1 MNMLKDMNEALK
13 YVEEHLDGE
22 IDFQELADIAGVSE
36 FHFRK
41 LFSYLS
47 GMPLSAY
54 IRNRR
59 LSQAAFDLQQGGERV
74 LDVAVKYGYDSA
86 DGFSRAFREWAGVQ
100 PSEVKNSESL
110 KLFPR
115 LTFQLTIQGGMD
127 MDYRIVE
134 KEAFK
139 LAGIK
144 KRVPL
149 IFEGINPEI
158 MKMAQS
164 ITAEQRERLGA
175 MRNTDVQTVVN
186 ASFNFDDGRNE
197 EKGELDHLI
206 GSITTMDQDFG
217 EFNVMEIPAG
227 TWAVFKAQGAF
238 PKMLQDTMAKIFS
251 EWLPSSNYEL
261 AEGPEISFN
270 GDMSDLQNVSSEVW
284 IPVKKREIGK

>member
-1 MNMLKDMNEALK
+1 MNMLKDMNEALH
-13 YVEEHLDGE
+13 YIEENLDEE
-22 IDFQELADIAGVSE
+22 IDFQEVAAIAGVSE
-36 FHFRK
+36 YHFRK

-47 GMPLSAY
+47 GMPLSSY

-59 LSQAAFDLQQGGERV
+59 LSQAAFDLQQNGKRV

-86 DGFSRAFREWAGVQ
+86 DGFSRAFRDWSGMH
-100 PSEVKNSESL
+100 PSEVKNSQSL

-139 LAGIK
+139 LVGIK

-149 IFEGINPEI
+149 IFEGVNPEI
-158 MKMAQS
+158 VKIAES

-175 MRNTDVQTVVN
+175 IRNTDVKTVIN
-186 ASFNFDDGRNE
+186 ASFDFDEGRYE

-206 GSITTMDQDFG
+206 GSITTLNQDFG
-217 EFNVMEIPAG
+217 EFDVVEVPAG
-227 TWAVFKAQGAF
+227 SWAIFKAEGEF
-238 PKMLQDTMAKIFS
+238 PKVLQDTMAKIFS

-261 AEGPEISFN
+261 TEGPEISFN
-270 GDMSDLQNVSSEVW
+270 GDMSDLQNVSSEIW
-284 IPVKKREIGK
+284 IPVKKRQNQ

>member
-1 MNMLKDMNEALK
+1 MMNMLKDMNEALN
-13 YVEEHLDGE
+13 YIEEQLDGD
-22 IDFQELADIAGVSE
+22 IDFQEVAAIAGVSE
-36 FHFRK
+36 YHFRK
-41 LFSYLS
+41 MFSYLS
-47 GMPLSAY
+47 GMGLSSY

-59 LSQAAFDLQQGGERV
+59 LSQAAFDLQQDDGRV

-86 DGFSRAFREWAGVQ
+86 DGFSRAFREWSGIY
-100 PSEVKNSESL
+100 PSEVKHSGPL

-134 KEAFK
+134 KEAFR
-139 LAGIK
+139 LVGIQ

-158 MKMAQS
+158 MKMVES
-164 ITAEQRERLGA
+164 ITAEQRDRLGA
-175 MRNTDVQTVVN
+175 VRNTDVKTVVN

-206 GSITTMDQDFG
+206 GSITTLDQDFG
-217 EFNVMEIPAG
+217 EFDVVDVPAG
-227 TWAVFKAQGAF
+227 SWAVFKAEGEF
-238 PKMLQDTMAKIFS
+238 PKVLQDTMAKIFS
-251 EWLPSSNYEL
+251 EWLPSSNYEI

-270 GDMSDLQNVSSEVW
+270 GDMSDLRNVSSEIW
-284 IPVKKREIGK
+284 IPVMKRKNL